1 MSSNTTT
8 SILAAPNY
16 VSAVFLSLT
25 QLFGVLGNLLVIY
38 SIVSQRSLLKS
49 NYYFL
54 VLHLA
59 FCDLMVLP
67 FISYDTYEAWCPNSL
82 FIRSLAMCK
91 AWKPILTIF
100 VNAGVFMMVLIAIF
114 RYRAVLHPLKPAVS
128 RSKLRIVVGVAYLCA
143 IASLIPAVFVLKFTD
158 VCFPEWPNPT
168 LSIIYTFFLTTV
180 QYFLPVPILFILYY
194 KICKAL
200 DIQSKNILSLNAT
213 SATTS
218 EENNGRQ
225 TSLQRIKHHRNMRT
239 FIQSASIVVSFAIT
253 SLPFHIS
260 WLLLATGGTVQ
271 IQSWP
276 WTYIVSLFGV
286 NVVNPYIYG
295 VLDKTLRSGY
305 KRIWE
310 KVKRIFVS
318 SSSRADLCVAVLKK
332 HEYL

>member
-8 SILAAPNY
+8 SILAPPNY
-16 VSAVFLSLT
+16 VPAVFLSLT

-59 FCDLMVLP
+59 FCDLMVLL
-67 FISYDTYEAWCPNSL
+67 FTSYDTYEAWCPNSL
-82 FIRSLAMCK
+82 FIRSLVMCK

-100 VNAGVFMMVLIAIF
+100 VNAGVFMVVLIAIF

-143 IASLIPAVFVLKFTD
+143 IASLVPAVIVLKFTD
-158 VCFPEWPNPT
+158 VCLQESPNPI
-168 LSIIYTFFLTTV
+168 LSFIYTFFLTTV

-200 DIQSKNILSLNAT
+200 DIQSKKILSLNAT
-213 SATTS
+213 SAATS
-218 EENNGRQ
+218 EESDGRQ
-225 TSLQRIKHHRNMRT
+225 TSLQKIKHYRNVRT
-239 FIQSASIVVSFAIT
+239 FIRSASIVVSFAIT
-253 SLPFHIS
+253 SLPFQIS
-260 WLLLATGGTVQ
+260 WLLFAWGATVE
-271 IQSWP
+271 IQA
-276 WTYIVSLFGV
+276 WTNIVSLFGV

-295 VLDKTLRSGY
+295 ASDKTLRSAY

-318 SSSRADLCVAVLKK
+318 SSSKTLTYALQ
-332 HEYL
+332 